1 MKHLQMKYNWVQ
13 MLYWIATCS
22 LTGYIA
28 VFLQWKGLSN
38 TEIGIVTGMG
48 CILSIIVGP
57 FISGLIGQ
65 IEHLTINKLLT
76 MIIVYQILIFLLIT
90 FLKLPTVIIMI
101 LDISIITLS
110 YACVPLLSMICMNH
124 LKVGHYINFGIAR
137 GLGSIAYA
145 TTAFSIGLLVD
156 KLNPSLLV
164 IFFVCGMILLLI
176 DLYSIE
182 DVEISGDA
190 KSAEHIYVLN
200 FIRTYHFYF
209 IILLG
214 FGITFGAS
222 AMLSTYLINI
232 VKHLGG
238 TTSFYGIAVFAMAA
252 SELPFMAITHT
263 LLKHFKSEQLFV
275 VAGMM
280 YLVRNLLICLA
291 PNLPI
296 LILGMLS
303 QGASYGLFTATITYY
318 VSDHI
323 DGKHEMMGQTMIS
336 MMSTGLGSFM
346 GNVMGG
352 LLQDNFGLSI
362 MLISGIIMTI
372 VGSLILVVFSLKQL
386 QTYKS

>member
-1 MKHLQMKYNWVQ
+1 
-13 MLYWIATCS
+13 
-22 LTGYIA
+22 
-28 VFLQWKGLSN
+28 
-38 TEIGIVTGMG
+38 
-48 CILSIIVGP
+48 
-57 FISGLIGQ
+57 
-65 IEHLTINKLLT
+65 
-76 MIIVYQILIFLLIT
+76 
-90 FLKLPTVIIMI
+90 MI

-124 LKVGHYINFGIAR
+124 LKVGHYINFGISR

-176 DLYSIE
+176 YLYSIE

-190 KSAEHIYVLN
+190 KSAEHISVFN

>member
-1 MKHLQMKYNWVQ
+1 MKRLQMKYNLVQ
-13 MLYWIATCS
+13 MLYWVATCS

-48 CILSIIVGP
+48 CILSVVVGP
-57 FISGLIGQ
+57 FVSGLIGQ

-76 MIIVYQILIFLLIT
+76 IIIIYQMLIFLLIT
-90 FLKLPTVIIMI
+90 FLKLPAVIIMI

-124 LKVGHYINFGIAR
+124 LKVGHYINFGLAR

-145 TTAFSIGLLVD
+145 TTAFSLGLLVD

-164 IFFVCGMILLLI
+164 LFFVVGMVLLLV
-176 DLYSIE
+176 DLYTIE
-182 DVEISGDA
+182 EIAINSDS
-190 KSAEHIYVLN
+190 KTDTHISVFK
-200 FIRTYHFYF
+200 FIKTYRFYF
-209 IILLG
+209 VILLG

-232 VKHLGG
+232 VKSLGG

-263 LLKHFKSEQLFV
+263 LLKYFKSEQLFV
-275 VAGMM
+275 VAGIM

-323 DGKHEMMGQTMIS
+323 DRKHEMMGQTMIS

-352 LLQDNFGLSI
+352 LLQDCFGLSI
-362 MLISGIIMTI
+362 MLIAGLIMTLI
-372 VGSLILVVFSLKQL
+372 GSLILVVFSLKQL
-386 QTYKS
+386 KTHAS